1 MPFESEA
8 TTRKQRIDKQLV
20 QAGWQVIPWRV
31 GLQTYGLTHHAV
43 EEYPTASGPADYG
56 LFVNGRLLGII
67 EAKKHGID
75 SRNVLEQA
83 KRYARG
89 VEAYVGIWGEYRVP
103 FLYSSSGE
111 QVYFLDVRDR
121 MNISRPLGN
130 FHTPQAMEEL
140 FQQETNQVFQDRL
153 SELPFNPRLR
163 PYQTEAI
170 NAIEEHTL
178 AGRRKMMVAM
188 ATGTGKTFMMVS
200 QVYRLL
206 ESKAFRRVL
215 FLVDRKALAA
225 QAAVTFSAFET
236 PKGFKFNQEY
246 EIFSQRFKREDLD
259 EESKFD
265 VGVLPEE
272 YLTKPS
278 SSKTFVYVCTIQRM
292 AINLL
297 GQEAA
302 FYHAGK
308 DEDEEADADR
318 LDIPIHAFDLIV
330 TDECHRGY
338 TSKETNVWRSVLE
351 YFDAVKIGM
360 TATPALHTTSYFG
373 EPIFS
378 YPVTKAILEGY
389 LADYNVVKIKSNIR
403 INGIFLQ
410 EGEQVGTVDTQT
422 GQLRL
427 EMLEDERT
435 FDSTEVEQKVTSPDS
450 NRKIIREI
458 ANHALAFEKETGRF
472 PKILI
477 FAVNDIQNISHAD
490 RLVSICKE
498 TFDRG
503 DDFVVKITGNP
514 NVDRPLEKI
523 RKFRNRPEPKI
534 VVTVDMLSTG
544 VDIPALEYIVFL
556 RPVKSRILWEQML
569 GRGTRTCPE
578 INKESFTIFDCFDGT
593 LIEYFREVSNFDM
606 EGIKNDTV
614 PIEEIIRRIDDNEER
629 DYNVRIIIKRLR
641 RIERTMNSEARDDF
655 AAFIPNGDIGRF
667 ADTLQENLRRQ
678 YTETITLLKSNG
690 FQKLLTG
697 YKRARPVFYIA
708 ENAQDEVTSDI
719 MFDIGDRYMKPPDYL
734 EAFSQ
739 FVKENGSQIEE
750 MKIILERPKN
760 FRTEVL
766 KELRKIMAQH
776 QFAEAELQKA
786 YEILQQKHPDIIS
799 MIKHAS
805 RAEEP
810 LLEAQE
816 RVERTLLQVFSN
828 RILSDEQKQWLGY
841 IREHLIKNLTID
853 RQDFEEI
860 PVFEQHG
867 GWSIFR
873 KLFGTDSETIL
884 SDINSYIAA

>member
-1 MPFESEA
+1 
-8 TTRKQRIDKQLV
+8 
-20 QAGWQVIPWRV
+20 
-31 GLQTYGLTHHAV
+31 
-43 EEYPTASGPADYG
+43 
-56 LFVNGRLLGII
+56 
-67 EAKKHGID
+67 
-75 SRNVLEQA
+75 
-83 KRYARG
+83 
-89 VEAYVGIWGEYRVP
+89 
-103 FLYSSSGE
+103 
-111 QVYFLDVRDR
+111 
-121 MNISRPLGN
+121 
-130 FHTPQAMEEL
+130 
-140 FQQETNQVFQDRL
+140 
-153 SELPFNPRLR
+153 
-163 PYQTEAI
+163 
-170 NAIEEHTL
+170 
-178 AGRRKMMVAM
+178 
-188 ATGTGKTFMMVS
+188 
-200 QVYRLL
+200 
-206 ESKAFRRVL
+206 
-215 FLVDRKALAA
+215 
-225 QAAVTFSAFET
+225 
-236 PKGFKFNQEY
+236 
-246 EIFSQRFKREDLD
+246 
-259 EESKFD
+259 
-265 VGVLPEE
+265 
-272 YLTKPS
+272 
-278 SSKTFVYVCTIQRM
+278 M

-302 FYHAGK
+302 FYRAGK

-422 GQLRL
+422 GQRRL
-427 EMLEDERT
+427 EMLEDERA

-450 NRKIIREI
+450 NRKIVREI

-569 GRGTRTCPE
+569 GRGTRTRPE

-606 EGIKNDTV
+606 EGIKNDIV

-766 KELRKIMAQH
+766 KELRKIMAQR

-805 RAEEP
+805 KAEEP

-816 RVERTLLQVFSN
+816 RVERTLLQVFGN